1 VNKSTRVRKAGD
13 VACMVKMKG
22 PLKRPKC
29 IWEDDIKMDIEEG
42 DVRIWA
48 LFICLG

>member
-1 VNKSTRVRKAGD
+1 VNKSIRVRKAGD

-22 PLKRPKC
+22 PLRRPKC
-29 IWEDDIKMDIEEG
+29 IWEDYIKIDIEEG

-48 LFICLG
+48 VYFSSG